1 MYAIVHDTIVS
12 MGTIEC
18 TVQIVCKA
26 DDLYTGGVGFPGCD
40 TYRMYT
46 GTYCSAN
53 LNEKTLWHFP
63 FLLKEREFF

>member
-18 TVQIVCKA
+18 TVYIVCKA
-26 DDLYTGGVGFPGCD
+26 DDLYTGGVGFPRFD

-53 LNEKTLWHFP
+53 LIQ
-63 FLLKEREFF
+63 